1 VDRGPRTFLYKGPV
15 PTLHEG
21 DEFAG
26 HRILGVAGRGG
37 MGVVYRALQLDLERP
52 VALKLIA
59 PQLAEDPG
67 FRERFAR
74 ESRVAASIDHPNV
87 IPIYYTG
94 EHDGTLYIAMRYVEG
109 SDLRTLV
116 RAEGRLDPGRAAHI
130 VGQVASALDAAHAR
144 GIVHRDVKPANV
156 LLGAGDHA
164 YLTDFGLTK
173 SLTSHTVSTRDGGWV
188 GTLGYVAPE
197 QIRGGRI
204 DARADVYALGCV
216 LYHALSGT
224 PPYQR
229 DTDEATLWAHLHDD
243 PPSIAAHAA
252 GVPARFDEVLRR
264 AMAKDPDERYP
275 SAGDLGRAALAAAG
289 RGAAPGPERRV
300 AVGEA
305 APGDE
310 QETVVS
316 PDQAATAVAGRR
328 PVGGRLWPWALAALP
343 IAALAVIAALALG
356 GDGDGD
362 GQTTG
367 RGTTTATTPQGDA
380 SVPTRSLRL
389 EGRPNNIVVASGSA
403 WVVRSGV
410 DRLAVIDAETM
421 KQTRFRPQV
430 GDPAGEA
437 AGFGK
442 LWVGNQAGPTLVP
455 IGLKSHRQEG
465 RVVALPPGGRPVA
478 VAAGER
484 AVWVGIRGR
493 PGLLL
498 RVDPRRREV
507 VKTIPLPDGLQN
519 IAVGGGAV
527 WVIARRGNTVTR
539 VDIGDASQRSVFVGE
554 QPFGIAYGLGAV
566 WVTNN
571 GDDTVTRIDGGSLNT
586 GVIGV
591 GRGPKGIAVG
601 AGGVWVANSIASTL
615 TRIDPATNQP
625 AGEPI
630 KVALN
635 PYAVDVAGDD
645 VWVTSPAAGQV
656 QRLTP
661 R

>member
-1 VDRGPRTFLYKGPV
+1 VQ
-15 PTLHEG
+15 TLHEG

-59 PQLAEDPG
+59 PQLAEDTE
-67 FRERFAR
+67 FRERFGR
-74 ESRVAASIDHPNV
+74 ESRAAASIDHPNV

-94 EHDGTLYIAMRYVEG
+94 EHEGTLYIAMRYVEG

-116 RAEGRLDPGRAAHI
+116 RAEGRLDPGRAANI
-130 VGQVASALDAAHAR
+130 VNQVASALDAAHAR

-173 SLTSHTVSTRDGGWV
+173 SLTSHTGSTRDGGWV

-197 QIRGGRI
+197 QIRGARI

-216 LYHALSGT
+216 LYHALSGS

-229 DTDEATLWAHLHDD
+229 DTDEATLWAHLNDD
-243 PPSIAAHAA
+243 PPSIAAHQP
-252 GVPARFDEVLRR
+252 GVPPRFDEVLRR

-289 RGAAPGPERRV
+289 RAAAPGPERRV

-305 APGDE
+305 AFGDE

-316 PDQAATAVAGRR
+316 PDQAATAVARRTLAGR
-328 PVGGRLWPWALAALP
+328 RLWPWALALVP
-343 IAALAVIAALALG
+343 IAALAAIAVLVLSG
-356 GDGDGD
+356 DDGDGG
-362 GQTTG
+362 GQTTSST
-367 RGTTTATTPQGDA
+367 GTTTNQQGDA
-380 SVPTRSLRL
+380 TVPTRSRRL
-389 EGRPNNIVVASGSA
+389 PGRPNNIVVASGNA

-410 DRLAVIDAETM
+410 DRLVAIDVETVAR
-421 KQTRFRPQV
+421 KPFSPRV
-430 GDPAGEA
+430 GNPAGEA

-442 LWVGNQAGPTLVP
+442 LWVANQDGPTLIP

-465 RVVALPPGGRPVA
+465 RAVVLPAEGRPVA
-478 VAAGER
+478 VAVGEH
-484 AVWVGIRGR
+484 AVWVGLRGS
-493 PGLLL
+493 PGHLL
-498 RVDPRRREV
+498 RVDPRTREV
-507 VKTIPLPDGLQN
+507 AKDIVLPAGLQN

-527 WVIARRGNTVTR
+527 WVIARRANTVTR
-539 VDIGDASQRSVFVGE
+539 VDIASATQRPIFVGE
-554 QPFGIAYGLGAV
+554 RPFGIAYGQGAV

-571 GDDTVTRIDGGSLNT
+571 GDDTITRIDAGSLNT

-601 AGGVWVANSIASTL
+601 AGGVWVANSISSTL
-615 TRIDPATNQP
+615 MRIDPATNEQAGP
-625 AGEPI
+625 AI

-635 PYAVDVAGDD
+635 PYAVDVAGND

-656 QRLTP
+656 QRLSP
-661 R
+661 